1 MATSILTDKRARAA
15 KLKTKRYDISDA
27 AQPGLMLQVSPT
39 GGKAWI
45 YRFNLNGKRPRL
57 TIGHYPATT
66 LREAREIAA
75 SMAALR
81 RQGLDPRKQPATTTG
96 KAHDFKSGQGPTLAE
111 LWTLYEDRK
120 FPTLKPNTRGVE
132 CTAYNNVTK
141 KLKGLRV
148 NNVTRKDLRDFVASK
163 LKDGKSRKSIKQ
175 ALQVAGRVCNF
186 AEDEAIDVENPF
198 HSFRFSAKKSKRKR
212 VLSNHELRIAWGA
225 KLTGNISTLIK
236 CVLLTGNRK
245 TETTL
250 AKWSDIDF
258 EKCTWTLPGYNVKTG
273 NAHEVPFDGWL
284 KEILM
289 DHRKTYGNYWKS
301 QNKRQT
307 FELARASFVKRK
319 KPPLL
324 SDYLFPHMATLHYR
338 NQQKDRS
345 YNGCSIALRAHL
357 IELGLETKPER
368 FTIHDMRRT
377 VSTRMRKLRPDG
389 ERLDFNVVRATLN
402 HREAIGVT
410 EEHYSDTEGF
420 DPAEWWVE
428 HRQALDLWSQ
438 ELRSIVDPT
447 PAGSGSGSG
456 RGHIRLVA
464 S

>member
-15 KLKTKRYDISDA
+15 KPETKRYDISDA

-45 YRFNLNGKRPRL
+45 YRFEFDGKRPRL

-75 SMAALR
+75 TMAAVR
-81 RQGLDPRKQPATTTG
+81 RQGLDPRKQTTATTG
-96 KAHDFKSGQGPTLAE
+96 KASDFKSGQGPTLAE
-111 LWTLYEDRK
+111 LWTLYENRK
-120 FPTLKPNTRGVE
+120 FPKLKPNSRNVE
-132 CTAYNNVTK
+132 RTAYNHMSE

-148 NNVTRKDLRDFVASK
+148 NNVTRKDLRDFVAKK
-163 LKDGKSRKSIKQ
+163 LKNGTTRKAIKQ
-175 ALQVAGRVCNF
+175 ALQVAGRICNF

-198 HSFRFSAKKSKRKR
+198 HSFRFKAAKSKRKR
-212 VLSNHELRIAWGA
+212 VLTNGELRIAWGA
-225 KLTGNISTLIK
+225 KLPGNISTLIK
-236 CVLLTGNRK
+236 FVLLTGNRK
-245 TETTL
+245 SETSL

-258 EKCTWTLPGYNVKTG
+258 DKCTWTLPAQNVKTG

-284 KEILM
+284 KEILL
-289 DHRKTYGNYWKS
+289 DHRKTYGEYWKS
-301 QNKRQT
+301 QNKGQT
-307 FELARASFVKRK
+307 FELARASFVKSR
-319 KPPLL
+319 KPPPL
-324 SDYLFPHMATLHYR
+324 SDYVFPHMATMHHR
-338 NQQKDRS
+338 CQQNDKS
-345 YNGCSIALRAHL
+345 YNGCSVALNKFLRGQ
-357 IELGLETKPER
+357 GLETKPER

-410 EEHYSDTEGF
+410 EEHYSDTDGF

-447 PAGSGSGSG
+447 PADAGG
-456 RGHIRLVA
+456 RTGRLRLV

>member
-1 MATSILTDKRARAA
+1 MATKILTDKRARTV
-15 KLKTKRYDISDA
+15 KPKPKRYDITDA
-27 AQPGLMLQVSPT
+27 AQPGLYLQVSPT

-45 YRFNLNGKRPRL
+45 YRFDFNGKRPRL

-75 SMAALR
+75 TMAAVR
-81 RQGLDPRKQPATTTG
+81 RQGLDPRKQPPATTG

-111 LWTLYEDRK
+111 LWTLYQDRK
-120 FPTLKPNTRGVE
+120 FPKLKPNSRNVE
-132 CTAYNNVTK
+132 RTAYNHMSE
-141 KLKGLRV
+141 KLKGSRV
-148 NNVTRKDLRDFVASK
+148 NQVTRKDLRDFVAGK
-163 LKDGKSRKSIKQ
+163 LKDGITRKAIKQ
-175 ALQVAGRVCNF
+175 ALQVAGRICNF
-186 AEDEAIDVENPF
+186 AEDQAIDVENPF
-198 HSFRFSAKKSKRKR
+198 HSFRFSAPPSKRKR
-212 VLSNHELRIAWGA
+212 VLSNGELRIAWGA
-225 KLTGNISTLIK
+225 KLPGNISTLLK

-245 TETTL
+245 SETML

-258 EKCTWTLPGYNVKTG
+258 QKCTWTLPAQNVKTG
-273 NAHEVPFDGWL
+273 NAHEVPFDSWL
-284 KEILM
+284 KEILE
-289 DHRKTYGNYWKS
+289 DHRETYGNYWKS
-301 QNKRQT
+301 QNKGQT
-307 FELARASFVKRK
+307 FELARASFVQSR
-319 KPPLL
+319 KPPPL
-324 SDYLFPHMATLHYR
+324 SDYLFPHLATLHHR
-338 NQQKDRS
+338 CQAKDRA

-357 IELGLETKPER
+357 IDLGLETKPER

-410 EEHYSDTEGF
+410 EEHYSDTDGF

-447 PAGSGSGSG
+447 PADAG
-456 RGHIRLVA
+456 GHSRRLRLV